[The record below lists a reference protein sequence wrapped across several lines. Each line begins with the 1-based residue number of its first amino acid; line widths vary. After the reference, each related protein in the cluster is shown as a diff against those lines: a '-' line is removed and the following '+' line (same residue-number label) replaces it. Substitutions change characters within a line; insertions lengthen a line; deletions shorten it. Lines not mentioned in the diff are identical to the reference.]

1 MAISRPGSGRS
12 LRPRPVSDQE
22 VGAEA
27 PRVLRFAG
35 TGSLAVD
42 GGTVRRRIGA
52 WISGL
57 PVAERPNVEA
67 TWRHGILVCD
77 RVLTMARGTLGAADR
92 PPWTVDVHVPS
103 DARELARGTG
113 LGVAALRRT
122 IEALIGA
129 EVLDGAGQI
138 GEDRVVRLRPEILVD
153 APVLAAIRWDVVGEL
168 LGPAEAPVARLVV
181 RELAHRTSI
190 EARAR
195 GHFVSASQRELADA
209 VGYSKASMR
218 RHLDALVAVGV
229 IASRSRDRTNSWH
242 RLESVVFD
250 GAMEA
255 GDVATPAPA
264 VSSSPLASGGRA
276 SPTRRAAIPARETEV
291 PGAAAAGTSLRG
303 ASVVATEQPA
313 VDARPLLA
321 PSAPNAAPAGRSL
334 SASAVPVPAALTI
347 EVNGVRVALPPGVE
361 LTLEQDASGA
371 LWYRAGGLRLGP
383 VRFT

>member
-1 MAISRPGSGRS
+1 
-12 LRPRPVSDQE
+12 
-22 VGAEA
+22 
-27 PRVLRFAG
+27 
-35 TGSLAVD
+35 
-42 GGTVRRRIGA
+42 
-52 WISGL
+52 
-57 PVAERPNVEA
+57 
-67 TWRHGILVCD
+67 
-77 RVLTMARGTLGAADR
+77 
-92 PPWTVDVHVPS
+92 VHVPS

-138 GEDRVVRLRPEILVD
+138 GEERVVRLRPEILAD

-181 RELAHRTSI
+181 RELARRTSL

-242 RLESVVFD
+242 RLEPVVFD

-255 GDVATPAPA
+255 VDGATPAPA
-264 VSSSPLASGGRA
+264 ASSRPLPSGGRA
-276 SPTRRAAIPARETEV
+276 SPALRAAIPARETGAA
-291 PGAAAAGTSLRG
+291 GAAAAGTSLHR
-303 ASVVATEQPA
+303 ASALAAEQPVA
-313 VDARPLLA
+313 DARPLLA
-321 PSAPNAAPAGRSL
+321 PPSPLAAPAGGSS
-334 SASAVPVPAALTI
+334 SASAVPIPAALTI

-383 VRFT
+383 VRFD